1 MSNILKRKEIIW
13 VISAIFIL
21 TVAVFLM
28 SAESAKNIE
37 ADSKFVASSA
47 QTTSLVMPPEEAQR
61 EAENVENTS
70 SNPGTNSVVDVQH
83 IYARL
88 YDANPEERLK
98 ALDEIWRSSAAFISD
113 EKIFIRLEEMAT
125 DEDSRIAELTQLV
138 LVNITEL
145 RNADDA
151 QKGLTQQNGQA
162 QGETSELESIR
173 LGGMTN
179 QELANAS
186 VNTPPNYL
194 SERMQHPDPV
204 VRSQAIEEAMTLRD
218 EHGIA
223 LLSEATHDR
232 DENNRRIA
240 VDGLQQMLSQGV
252 GDGQKIVAILEQ
264 SALDPNP
271 EIAEMA
277 RQAMGVQSF
286 R

>member
-1 MSNILKRKEIIW
+1 MSNILKRKEIGW
-13 VISAIFIL
+13 VIIAIFIL
-21 TVAVFLM
+21 TVAVFLI
-28 SAESAKNIE
+28 SAKSVKNIE

-47 QTTSLVMPPEEAQR
+47 QTTSLLVPPEEAQR
-61 EAENVENTS
+61 EAGIAENTS
-70 SNPGTNSVVDVQH
+70 LNPGTNSVVDVQH

-88 YDANPEERLK
+88 FDANPEERLK
-98 ALDEIWRSSAAFISD
+98 ALDEIWRSSAAFIND
-113 EKIFIRLEEMAT
+113 EKIFSRLEEMAT

-145 RNADDA
+145 RSADDV

-186 VNTPPNYL
+186 VNTSANYL
-194 SERMQHPDPV
+194 NERMQHPDPV
-204 VRSQAIEEAMTLRD
+204 VRSQAIEEAMTQRD

-223 LLSEATHDR
+223 LLSEATHDP
-232 DENNRRIA
+232 DANNRRIA
-240 VDGLQQMLSQGV
+240 VDGLEQMLSQGV

-271 EIAEMA
+271 KIAEMA
-277 RQAMGVQSF
+277 RQAMDMQSS

>member
-1 MSNILKRKEIIW
+1 MSNILKRKEIRW

-21 TVAVFLM
+21 TVAVFLIP
-28 SAESAKNIE
+28 EKSAKNIE

-47 QTTSLVMPPEEAQR
+47 QTASLVVPPEEAQH
-61 EAENVENTS
+61 EAGNAENTS
-70 SNPGTNSVVDVQH
+70 LNPGTNSVVDVQH

-98 ALDEIWRSSAAFISD
+98 ALDEIWRFSAAFINN
-113 EKIFIRLEEMAT
+113 EKIFSRLEEMAT

-145 RNADDA
+145 RNADDV

-162 QGETSELESIR
+162 LGETSEIESIR

-179 QELANAS
+179 QELANMS

-194 SERMQHPDPV
+194 NERMQHPDPV
-204 VRSQAIEEAMTLRD
+204 VRSQAIEEAMTQRD
-218 EHGIA
+218 EQGIA
-223 LLSEATHDR
+223 LLSEATHDP
-232 DENNRRIA
+232 DANNRRIA

-277 RQAMGVQSF
+277 RQAMDLRSS